1 MYARVFLTIHI
12 RTKREIIGVIKYIND
27 WLLFVTYVRG
37 LAQIILR

>member
-12 RTKREIIGVIKYIND
+12 RTKREIIGVIKHIND